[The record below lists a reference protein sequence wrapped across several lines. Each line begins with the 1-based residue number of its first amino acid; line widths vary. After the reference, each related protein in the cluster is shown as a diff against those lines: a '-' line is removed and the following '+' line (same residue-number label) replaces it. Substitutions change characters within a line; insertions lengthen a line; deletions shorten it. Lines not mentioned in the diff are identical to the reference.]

1 MPDKKTTESK
11 KPVWVVVAIVTILLT
26 VLGVSMLLVGQQRT
40 ASASSINGYMVQEGV
55 LYRLENEK
63 TTEVYDFEQSV
74 LAQGINGDDMLALL
88 DDRTLIHLNVKTG
101 EAEQVDQCDYL
112 NTIISYKDS
121 LVYLNPCNP
130 DPIQQQVV
138 LFKDGQKHGSY
149 ILRSETLAPAGV
161 NHVAI
166 ADQETGSTQLATW
179 VDDDWQRG
187 EPIGN
192 LSTVIGSS
200 TNESGEELLW
210 LSDRDHTERYIYNV
224 ATGKKTPGDLD
235 VLKDAEGL
243 VYAQYLS
250 TPEGEVFYRITA
262 TRGFQTPSQYLVRGP
277 EDPEI
282 ILDLGKEE
290 LIFTGDSDINSDG
303 TILSVPVKDYLGE
316 KQIVLFYD
324 TKEGEVIFSVS
335 GADNFTFSE

>member
-1 MPDKKTTESK
+1 
-11 KPVWVVVAIVTILLT
+11 
-26 VLGVSMLLVGQQRT
+26 
-40 ASASSINGYMVQEGV
+40 
-55 LYRLENEK
+55 
-63 TTEVYDFEQSV
+63 
-74 LAQGINGDDMLALL
+74 
-88 DDRTLIHLNVKTG
+88 
-101 EAEQVDQCDYL
+101 
-112 NTIISYKDS
+112 
-121 LVYLNPCNP
+121 
-130 DPIQQQVV
+130 
-138 LFKDGQKHGSY
+138 
-149 ILRSETLAPAGV
+149 
-161 NHVAI
+161 
-166 ADQETGSTQLATW
+166 
-179 VDDDWQRG
+179 
-187 EPIGN
+187 
-192 LSTVIGSS
+192 VIGSS